1 MNESTKTK
9 KALRGSLFALFL
21 CIILLIGTT
30 FAWFTDT
37 ASTGVNKIQS
47 GNLDVE
53 LQYSTDCQTWK
64 NVTNET
70 YLFDQ
75 NALYEPGYTQVVYVK
90 VKNAG
95 NLALKYDLAVNT
107 DNNKKGK
114 NVNGDYYYITDY
126 LMMGAVD
133 TNSAYNSREKAK
145 AAVENSANII
155 KSGASLTNPDKPVL
169 NPGEETTPIAV
180 VLYMPETVGNEA
192 NPKSKTWSAKVD
204 LGMTLLAT
212 QATVENDSF
221 GNTYDQ
227 NADASQTI
235 YKRVEYTRGT
245 HEVTGNIQANG
256 QYGAVHVKGGTTTV
270 NANVYAVEAGNYAMA
285 VWAENAGTKVIIN
298 GGNFRQ
304 QISGS
309 KTQYDMIYA
318 DDGATIE
325 INGGTFKSKTPQW
338 TLNCKDGS
346 TSKITVKG
354 GSFYKFDPSNAQT
367 GEGEIVVP
375 SGYKVV
381 KNGDWYTVVAE

>member
-9 KALRGSLFALFL
+9 KAFRGSLFALFL
-21 CIILLIGTT
+21 CIVLLIGTT

-47 GNLDVE
+47 GKLDVE
-53 LQYSTDCQTWK
+53 LYYSKDCKTWEK
-64 NVTNET
+64 VTSDT
-70 YLFDQ
+70 QLFDDS
-75 NALYEPGYTQVVYVK
+75 ALYEPGYTQVAYVK
-90 VKNAG
+90 VKNEG
-95 NLALKYDLAVNT
+95 NLALKYDLNVNST
-107 DNNKKGK
+107 DDKRGK
-114 NVNGDYYYITDY
+114 NVYNEWYHITDY
-126 LMMGAVD
+126 LMMGAVN
-133 TNSAYNSREKAK
+133 TNSAYASREEAK

-155 KSGASLTNPDKPVL
+155 KSGTQLTDSDTSVL
-169 NPGEETTPIAV
+169 KAGEETSPFAV

-192 NPKSKTWSAKVD
+192 NPKSKTFSAKVT
-204 LGMTLLAT
+204 LGMTLHAT

-221 GNTYDQ
+221 GNDYDQ
-227 NADASQTI
+227 NADSSETV
-235 YKRVEYTRGT
+235 YKRVEYTSGT

-285 VWAENAGTKVIIN
+285 VYAENAGTKVVIN
-298 GGNFRQ
+298 GGDFRQ

-325 INGGTFKSKTPQW
+325 INGGTFKSKTPKW

-346 TSKITVKG
+346 GSTIIVNG
-354 GSFYKFDPSNAQT
+354 GRFYKFNPATDNP
-367 GEGEIVVP
+367 GEVVVG
-375 SGYKVV
+375 SGHTVTQD
-381 KNGDWYTVVAE
+381 GDWYVVE